1 MSNTKKMK
9 IIIVEGISDLQFLDF
24 LTSNYCK
31 PFCIKPLSKTEQ
43 ENPIFQ
49 GIPKDIKNIYSCQE
63 KSLIA
68 LDFNGQENITESK
81 INNVLNKINEKN
93 PGLECELLIIFDN
106 DTNPAQTAKQINT
119 TIEKLQKK
127 ATDNEQDKYQLKS
140 IQTLALPNE
149 TSAGC
154 LENLIINILPEKS
167 LQCFNGLIS
176 CLENSTQ
183 LLPNENTIAKL
194 KLNYYNT
201 FFTQQGKTDIKT
213 SIENILKNTQ
223 KQYGKEEKDFLSY
236 IQQNPDIK
244 NIIDKL
250 SIFIDKT
257 LDVNHPPLEGG

>member
-24 LTSNYCK
+24 LTSNYCE

-49 GIPKDIKNIYSCQE
+49 AISENIKNIYSCQE
-63 KSLIA
+63 KPLIA
-68 LDFNGQENITESK
+68 LDFNGQNNITESK
-81 INNVLNKINEKN
+81 IDIVLNKINEKN

-106 DTNPAQTAKQINT
+106 DTNPAQTAETINT
-119 TIEKLQKK
+119 TIKKLQEK
-127 ATDNEQDKYQLKS
+127 AKDNDQDKYQLKS
-140 IQTLALPNE
+140 IQTLALPNNQ
-149 TSAGC
+149 SAGC
-154 LENLIINILPEKS
+154 LENLIINILPQES

-176 CLENSTQ
+176 CLKNSTQ
-183 LLPNENTIAKL
+183 LPNENTIAKL

-201 FFTQQGKTDIKT
+201 FFTQQGKADVKT
-213 SIENILKNTQ
+213 SIENILKNIS
-223 KQYGKEEKDFLSY
+223 KQYKDFLPY
-236 IQQNPDIK
+236 IERNPDIK

-250 SIFIDKT
+250 STFMGKI